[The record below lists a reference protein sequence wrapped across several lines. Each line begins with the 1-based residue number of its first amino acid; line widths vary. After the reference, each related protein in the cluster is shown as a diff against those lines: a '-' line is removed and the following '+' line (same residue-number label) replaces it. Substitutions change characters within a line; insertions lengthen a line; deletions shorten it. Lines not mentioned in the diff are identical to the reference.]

1 MEHSQRLK
9 RVLPLLALWLAC
21 PTVAQ
26 EDEGRAYFSLS
37 TQRTFGPGEAASIQ
51 MWGSGFDALEF
62 RMYRVNDPV
71 KFFERLE
78 DHHRFGEAGGAPRA
92 GQAKTALERMRSWKQ
107 RWRSRLQNTARAQ
120 FTSDSRHSLR
130 EWRTSSS
137 APAQNAAAV
146 NVQRYADVPVLNAQ
160 QLVARWEHKH
170 RAANRWDSASVAIP
184 PSGKGLFL
192 IEATDGRAQAY
203 TIVSVTDLA
212 AITKAAPGRLLTRV
226 VKRESGEPLKDVPV
240 TVMAGTGKEAS
251 RSEGRTDANGVFEL
265 PVKADGDAKARLVL
279 ARQGSDM
286 AAVSVGGYALSNSQA
301 ERISAYIYTDRP
313 VYRPGHTVY
322 YRAVL
327 RDPQDRGYQV
337 PAPAEYQ
344 IEIQDAEGNSVH
356 RERKKSSPMGTLNG
370 EVKLPPAAGLGYYN
384 VQLKLGDNTHSGGFH
399 VEEYKKPEY
408 SVRVTTDTPR
418 VLQGAK
424 IQATIDARYFYGE
437 PVAKAKVKYAVH
449 KSRYW
454 VPYYMDELEDE
465 SGGGDSEY
473 TEREQVLEEEGELD
487 ADGKLRIEVPAGEA
501 DHDLQYR
508 IEGRV
513 TDAAGRE
520 ISGAGFVVAT
530 VGP

>member
-9 RVLPLLALWLAC
+9 RVLLLLALWLAC

-26 EDEGRAYFSLS
+26 EDEGRSYFSLS

-51 MWGSGFDALEF
+51 IWGSGFDALGF

-78 DHHRFGEAGGAPRA
+78 HHHRCGESEGSPRA

-130 EWRTSSS
+130 EWRAGSS
-137 APAQNAAAV
+137 APTQNVAAV

-184 PSGKGLFL
+184 PSGKGLYL
-192 IEATDGRAQAY
+192 IEATDGKVQAY

-226 VKRESGEPLKDVPV
+226 VKRESGEPLKDLPV
-240 TVMAGTGKEAS
+240 VVIAGIGKDAK
-251 RSEGRTDANGVFEL
+251 RNEGRKDANGVFEL
-265 PVKADGDAKARLVL
+265 PVKTEGVAEGLRLVL
-279 ARQGSDM
+279 ARQGSDV
-286 AAVSVGGYALSNSQA
+286 APVSIGGHMLSESAA
-301 ERISAYIYTDRP
+301 ERISAHIYTDRP
-313 VYRPGHTVY
+313 VYRPGHRVN

-327 RDPQDRGYQV
+327 RDRQNRGYQI
-337 PAPAEYQ
+337 PAPVEFQ

-370 EVKLPPAAGLGYYN
+370 EFKLPPAAGLGYYN
-384 VQLKLGDNTHSGGFH
+384 RHVKVGDNTQSVGFH
-399 VEEYKKPEY
+399 VEE
-408 SVRVTTDTPR
+408 
-418 VLQGAK
+418 
-424 IQATIDARYFYGE
+424 
-437 PVAKAKVKYAVH
+437 
-449 KSRYW
+449 
-454 VPYYMDELEDE
+454 
-465 SGGGDSEY
+465 
-473 TEREQVLEEEGELD
+473 
-487 ADGKLRIEVPAGEA
+487 
-501 DHDLQYR
+501 
-508 IEGRV
+508 
-513 TDAAGRE
+513 
-520 ISGAGFVVAT
+520 
-530 VGP
+530 